1 MDVWISLID
10 FKQKLIHVKKNRN
23 FPFIVFRNLFIIVT
37 A

>member
-10 FKQKLIHVKKNRN
+10 FKQKLINVKKNS
-23 FPFIVFRNLFIIVT
+23 PFIVFRNLFFIVT